1 MADIKPIKPIKLCVN
16 ITIPTIDD
24 DSISLY
30 ECVGILGNKLQEA
43 IQKINESLGSLEGAY
58 TADNP
63 PPYPVTSVNGK
74 TGAVVIDIPANVYT
88 EDNPPPYPVT
98 SVNRAETK
106 DVITVFEP
114 EGGSIEDVSQA
125 ELIAA
130 CKAGAR
136 LGAFN
141 QDNGTCRLYHFNLYV
156 DPERVDYK
164 EVAGG
169 GASGVTS
176 VNNQTGAVNIFNAP
190 ISAATAESVTALN
203 ASTNTKINQ
212 LKNDVTAIT
221 PDDTVVNG
229 KPWSSKKTVDALC
242 MPLEAT
248 GNPVTV
254 YPVEGYPLGVKVSW
268 KPTQEGE
275 GDPSPDNIRPISGRD
290 AVSVT
295 RCGKNLINVNPTIY
309 FDAPGRTYNLNTHN
323 IVSGVYTLSCDT
335 DNKNATV
342 YIQFVGVGGKML
354 TFSTLHDL
362 PCTVTL
368 NETCVNVKAVFSS
381 SNVSGTTCT
390 ISNIQLEMGETA
402 TPYEPYTGSTTDIP
416 LPETVYGGTLDV
428 ETGVVTVDKVMI
440 ALTGSEYWR
449 FRDSS
454 NYPNTFLNVFGKRI
468 ITGTCTHYK
477 SIDATELNRGDDGI
491 YLTRT
496 KDIIITDH
504 RFDTVEAFKAYL
516 AEQYAAGTPVKICY
530 ETNTPYTIQLTGR
543 KIAALS
549 GVNTLYTDAV
559 TLTVTGREDPRH
571 TIVTLTDR
579 IAALESAAAGV

>member
-141 QDNGTCRLYHFNLYV
+141 QDDGTCRLYHFNLYI
-156 DPERVDYK
+156 DPERVDYN

-169 GASGVTS
+169 GASGVIS

-203 ASTNTKINQ
+203 TSTITKINQ
-212 LKNDVTAIT
+212 LKDDKLDKTSTAADSSKLGGKAPEYYLQPRNLLDNSYWENLKEVVNQRGETSKQGDWVYWIDRWQVNASNAAISLVDGGIRVTAQVGKNQRLVQKVPLEKIQKGRAYTIAVCESDGTVRCASGIYNGNISGDGNGDNLIYVTLQDGDGSTFYYFIVDCYKDVVLKWAALYEGAYTADTLPPYVPKGYTAELAECQRYYQNYNILGIVCASSVEINQSYYRGSFIFPAMRLTPTIT
-221 PDDTVVNG
+221 NVELNTDVPDFFTEYNSEKTVVFG
-229 KPWSSKKTVDALC
+229 
-242 MPLEAT
+242 
-248 GNPVTV
+248 
-254 YPVEGYPLGVKVSW
+254 
-268 KPTQEGE
+268 
-275 GDPSPDNIRPISGRD
+275 
-290 AVSVT
+290 
-295 RCGKNLINVNPTIY
+295 
-309 FDAPGRTYNLNTHN
+309 
-323 IVSGVYTLSCDT
+323 
-335 DNKNATV
+335 
-342 YIQFVGVGGKML
+342 
-354 TFSTLHDL
+354 
-362 PCTVTL
+362 
-368 NETCVNVKAVFSS
+368 
-381 SNVSGTTCT
+381 
-390 ISNIQLEMGETA
+390 SNIK
-402 TPYEPYTGSTTDIP
+402 PF
-416 LPETVYGGTLDV
+416 
-428 ETGVVTVDKVMI
+428 VV
-440 ALTGSEYWR
+440 
-449 FRDSS
+449 
-454 NYPNTFLNVFGKRI
+454 KRV
-468 ITGTCTHYK
+468 
-477 SIDATELNRGDDGI
+477 N
-491 YLTRT
+491 
-496 KDIIITDH
+496 
-504 RFDTVEAFKAYL
+504 
-516 AEQYAAGTPVKICY
+516 
-530 ETNTPYTIQLTGR
+530 
-543 KIAALS
+543 LS
-549 GVNTLYTDAV
+549 ADL
-559 TLTVTGREDPRH
+559 
-571 TIVTLTDR
+571 
-579 IAALESAAAGV
+579 